1 MIIFVLKIGLVKII
15 LYSFTKTYKTLATC
29 KDIEFVAKTI
39 VRFMYTDYLT

>member
-15 LYSFTKTYKTLATC
+15 LYSFTK
-29 KDIEFVAKTI
+29 DIEFVAKTI